1 MASDN
6 PLSGTEQGLLAQ
18 VPLLRAL
25 PAETRL
31 SLASSLEH
39 RVCSAGEQIF
49 QRGDPGDRLY
59 LVVEGEVE
67 ITLPGERGG
76 NPVVLRRMAAGD
88 HFGELALLDGGA
100 RTAGA
105 TAATAVRLLGL
116 SREDF

>member
-6 PLSGTEQGLLAQ
+6 PMSGTEQGLLAQ

-39 RVCSAGEQIF
+39 RVCIKGEKIF

-67 ITLPGERGG
+67 ITLPAERDG
-76 NPVVLRRMAAGD
+76 NPIVLKRLTAGD

-100 RTAGA
+100 RTASA
-105 TAATAVRLLGL
+105 SAATAVRLLGL
-116 SREDF
+116 SRE